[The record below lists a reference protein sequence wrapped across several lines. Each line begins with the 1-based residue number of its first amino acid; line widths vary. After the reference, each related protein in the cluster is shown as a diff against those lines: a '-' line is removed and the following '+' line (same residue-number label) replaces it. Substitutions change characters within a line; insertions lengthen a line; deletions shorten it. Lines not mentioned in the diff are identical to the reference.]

1 MDYIEKQIA
10 LLNKKINIRIRKV
23 ESSVLEIRKRQR
35 EDSFIYG
42 FGGAYSRREN
52 AIKKREKEINE
63 LKEFERQIKKPVTV
77 TETTFSV
84 LFCKECHNEIFTK
97 GSIQE
102 EWHECPVC
110 RRMIY
115 GRASKKV
122 LRIVDER
129 YL

>member
-1 MDYIEKQIA
+1 MDYIEKQIT
-10 LLNKKINIRIRKV
+10 LLNNKINIRIRKV

-35 EDSFIYG
+35 EDEFIYG

-63 LKEFERQIKKPVTV
+63 LKEFKRQIKKPIVA

-84 LFCKECHNEIFTK
+84 LYCKECHNEIFTK

-110 RRMIY
+110 RKMIY
-115 GRASKKV
+115 GRATKKV
-122 LRIVDER
+122 MRIIDEK
-129 YL
+129 